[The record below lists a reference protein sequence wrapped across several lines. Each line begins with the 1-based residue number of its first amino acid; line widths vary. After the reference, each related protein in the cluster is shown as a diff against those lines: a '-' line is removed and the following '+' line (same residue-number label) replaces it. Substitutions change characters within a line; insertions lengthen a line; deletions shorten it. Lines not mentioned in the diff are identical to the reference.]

1 MTGGKTQRAPRV
13 LAHAG
18 AVVTIEGRMTAMD
31 SNTFREE
38 AREWAEAIAGTLGA
52 AAFVVGGV
60 VLPGVLDAVCPAL
73 FDALGWLAC
82 LAFFVGGPAWLLT
95 RK

>member
-1 MTGGKTQRAPRV
+1 MTSRDKSAPRV
-13 LAHAG
+13 SEARRGKEPVWRLA
-18 AVVTIEGRMTAMD
+18 RMD
-31 SNTFREE
+31 SSTFRED

-60 VLPGVLDAVCPAL
+60 GLPGVLDAVCPFAV
-73 FDALGWLAC
+73 DVLGGLAC
-82 LAFFVGGPAWLLT
+82 LAFFVGGPVWLLT

>member
-1 MTGGKTQRAPRV
+1 MRAEV
-13 LAHAG
+13 
-18 AVVTIEGRMTAMD
+18 
-31 SNTFREE
+31 
-38 AREWAEAIAGTLGA
+38 REWAEALAGALGA

-60 VLPGVLDAVCPAL
+60 ALPQLLDVVCPFAV
-73 FDALGWLAC
+73 DVLGGLAC